1 MLFDTKIEHRTEP
14 KRPIPEML
22 KEYQELLEST
32 GRPGVKRLLGWLQS
46 DMGNGTLNFLQAPA
60 STRFHNSFPGGLLEH
75 TLNVYHWMMALFSYQ
90 LRQDCQEAQL
100 NDEDAATANSM
111 IESVKIVALL
121 HDLCKVGFYK
131 EEWVNKKVRS
141 ENGSKQDKGGRFD
154 WVEVQQYR
162 VTDTHKFGHGAAS
175 IEIAERFLGID
186 GMTDAEKYAI
196 RYHMGDFTNERET
209 GDIYNRYPLA
219 TLLHMADL
227 GATYLDER
235 ECDDSGDIFWANL
248 SAYARTVR
256 KKPKDGNEQ
265 GGNNDG
271 QTTEST

>member
-90 LRQDCQEAQL
+90 LRQDYQEAQL

-131 EEWVNKKVRS
+131 EEWVNKK
-141 ENGSKQDKGGRFD
+141 
-154 WVEVQQYR
+154 VQQYR